1 MLKIWLFIAVSSLVL
16 LGYAHFLQHYLF
28 LKPCEQCV
36 YLRFALLVMAF
47 SGLFG
52 ILSLNFSQK
61 FSILKNVAQIF
72 AYILGFWGVFLGV
85 KHALRLDSLHTA
97 LKDGNPFGVS
107 GCSQTPHFPFGLP
120 LDRWLASFFKPDG
133 VCGLD
138 KPFVSAEKALDLSPL
153 QAFFVGTN
161 AQNFTDGLYSKGW
174 YLVPQFEFL
183 TMAQG
188 CLLVFGAFGVILGA
202 CLLLWGKKCWDK
214 WRCEKNCVAPK

>member
-1 MLKIWLFIAVSSLVL
+1 MLKIWLFITLFSLVL

-28 LKPCEQCV
+28 MKPCEQCV
-36 YLRFALLVMAF
+36 YLRFALLVMTF

-52 ILSLNFSQK
+52 ILSVNFRQK
-61 FSILKNVAQIF
+61 FSFLKNLTQIF

-85 KHALRLDSLHTA
+85 KHGLRLDKLHTA
-97 LKDGNPFGVS
+97 LKEGNPFGVS

-120 LDRWLASFFKPDG
+120 LDRWFASFFKPDG

-138 KPFVSAEKALDLSPL
+138 TPFVPAEKALDLSTL
-153 QAFFVGTN
+153 QALFVGTSE
-161 AQNFTDGLYSKGW
+161 QDFTNGLYSKGW

-188 CLLVFGAFGVILGA
+188 CLLVFGAFGGLLGVSLIFMLF
-202 CLLLWGKKCWDK
+202 CKLKSN
-214 WRCEKNCVAPK
+214 KNSINSAL